1 MIIAPDVCKRP
12 LKERIVKPKAPA
24 TLKQI
29 AAMAGVHP
37 STVSRALDPEKRHL
51 VTDDVARR
59 VAELARSLSYQPNR
73 VATTLKTGRSR
84 LVGVLLPDIAN
95 PVFAP
100 ILSGIAEA
108 LSADG
113 YAPIV
118 VDAGNDAS
126 RQFAFVENLLVQR
139 VEGLILATVSSEDDV
154 VAHCIRRG
162 LPVVLVNRAEFRN
175 RVSSVVS
182 DDARG
187 MLIAVDHLTALVHR
201 QIGHIAGPRNTSTGV
216 LRKEGFVRAMAHHG
230 LKAHTEEAERFTRDC
245 GLAPARELI
254 RKVKGLT
261 AVVAANDLLA
271 LGVLDALRE
280 MNLRCPDDI
289 SLVGHNDMPLV
300 DLISPPLTTIRIEHR
315 AMGREAASLLLK
327 ELGAKTS
334 DSSRLVLEP
343 ALIVRGSTR
352 AVAAEAGRRPAQA

>member
-1 MIIAPDVCKRP
+1 M
-12 LKERIVKPKAPA
+12 KPKAPA

-29 AAMAGVHP
+29 AALAGVHP
-37 STVSRALDPEKRHL
+37 STVSRALDPDKRHL
-51 VTDDVARR
+51 VTDDVAQR
-59 VAELARSLSYQPNR
+59 VGELARSLSYQPNR

-108 LSADG
+108 LAADG

-118 VDAGNDAS
+118 IDAGNDAS
-126 RQFAFVENLLVQR
+126 RQIAFVENLLVQR

-154 VAHCIRRG
+154 VAHCVRRG

-182 DDARG
+182 DDEQG
-187 MLIAVDHLTALVHR
+187 MLIAVDHLVSLGHR

-216 LRKEGFVRAMAHHG
+216 LRKDGFTKAMARHRLTG
-230 LKAHTEEAERFTRDC
+230 PSEEAERFTRDC
-245 GLAPARELI
+245 GLAPARNLI
-254 RKVKGLT
+254 RKAKGLT
-261 AVVAANDLLA
+261 AVVASNDLLA

-280 MNLRCPDDI
+280 LGLRCPEDI
-289 SLVGHNDMPLV
+289 SVVGHNDMPLV
-300 DLISPPLTTIRIEHR
+300 DLISPPLTTVRIEHR
-315 AMGREAASLLLK
+315 AMGREAAGLLLK
-327 ELGAKTS
+327 ELGAKTTA
-334 DSSRLVLEP
+334 SSRLVLKPE
-343 ALIVRGSTR
+343 LIVRGSTR
-352 AVAAEAGRRPAQA
+352 SVADRRPSRI

>member
-1 MIIAPDVCKRP
+1 MPRLRGTTARQEDM
-12 LKERIVKPKAPA
+12 VKPKAPA
-24 TLKQI
+24 TLKQT

-182 DDARG
+182 DDEQG
-187 MLIAVDHLTALVHR
+187 MLIAVDHLVSLGHR
-201 QIGHIAGPRNTSTGV
+201 QIGH
-216 LRKEGFVRAMAHHG
+216 
-230 LKAHTEEAERFTRDC
+230 
-245 GLAPARELI
+245 
-254 RKVKGLT
+254 
-261 AVVAANDLLA
+261 
-271 LGVLDALRE
+271 
-280 MNLRCPDDI
+280 
-289 SLVGHNDMPLV
+289 
-300 DLISPPLTTIRIEHR
+300 
-315 AMGREAASLLLK
+315 
-327 ELGAKTS
+327 
-334 DSSRLVLEP
+334 
-343 ALIVRGSTR
+343 
-352 AVAAEAGRRPAQA
+352 

>member
-1 MIIAPDVCKRP
+1 M
-12 LKERIVKPKAPA
+12 KPKAPA

-29 AAMAGVHP
+29 AALAGVHP
-37 STVSRALDPEKRHL
+37 STVSRALDPDKRHL
-51 VTDDVARR
+51 VTDDVAQR
-59 VAELARSLSYQPNR
+59 VGELAKSLSYQPNR

-108 LSADG
+108 LAAES

-118 VDAGNDAS
+118 IDAGNDAS
-126 RQFAFVENLLVQR
+126 RQIAFVENLLVQR

-154 VAHCIRRG
+154 VAHCVRRG

-182 DDARG
+182 DDEQG
-187 MLIAVDHLTALVHR
+187 MLIAVDHLVSLGHC

-216 LRKEGFVRAMAHHG
+216 LRKEGFAKAMARHG
-230 LKAHTEEAERFTRDC
+230 LKGPSEEAERFTRES
-245 GLAPARELI
+245 GLPPARNLI
-254 RKVKGLT
+254 RKAKGLT

-271 LGVLDALRE
+271 LGVLDALHE
-280 MNLRCPDDI
+280 LGLRCPEDI
-289 SLVGHNDMPLV
+289 SVVGHNDMPLV
-300 DLISPPLTTIRIEHR
+300 DLISPPLTTVRIEHR
-315 AMGREAASLLLK
+315 AMGREAAGLLLK
-327 ELGAKTS
+327 ELGAKTTAN
-334 DSSRLVLEP
+334 SRLVLKPE
-343 ALIVRGSTR
+343 LIVRGSTR
-352 AVAAEAGRRPAQA
+352 ANA

>member
-1 MIIAPDVCKRP
+1 
-12 LKERIVKPKAPA
+12 VKPKAPA

-29 AAMAGVHP
+29 AALAGVHT

-51 VTDDVARR
+51 VADNVAQR
-59 VAELARSLSYQPNR
+59 VAKLARSLAYRPNR

-84 LVGVLLPDIAN
+84 LIGVLLPDIAN

-108 LSADG
+108 LATDG

-154 VAHCIRRG
+154 VAHCVRRG
-162 LPVVLVNRAEFRN
+162 LPVVLVNRSEFHN

-182 DDARG
+182 DDERG
-187 MLIAVDHLTALVHR
+187 MLIAVDHLTSLGHR

-216 LRKEGFVRAMAHHG
+216 LRKEGFAKAMARHG
-230 LKAHTEEAERFTRDC
+230 LKGPTEEAERFTRDC
-245 GLAPARELI
+245 GLAPAQALI
-254 RKVKGLT
+254 RKAKGLT

-271 LGVLDALRE
+271 LGVLDALHE

-289 SLVGHNDMPLV
+289 SVVGHNDMPLV
-300 DLISPPLTTIRIEHR
+300 DLISPPLTTVRIEHR
-315 AMGREAASLLLK
+315 AMGREAAGLLLK
-327 ELGAKTS
+327 ELGARKTA
-334 DSSRLVLEP
+334 SSRLVLEP
-343 ALIVRGSTR
+343 QLIVRGSTK
-352 AVAAEAGRRPAQA
+352 AIATVATAGRRPSRV